1 MKKKTYAGI
10 FVSILFLFLAFR
22 NASFHELFLSLKKA
36 DYLYLIPAIGLVYL
50 SMWLR
55 AIRWKYLFKPIKEI
69 SMASLFSS
77 LMIGFMANNVL
88 PARIGEFVRA
98 YSIGK
103 KEDLSKSL
111 SLATIVVERILDGFV
126 LLAFLFI
133 SLIFF
138 HFPNWVKKTGI
149 YLFIFQVLLVVIFFI
164 LKRHKEYVSRFLNLV
179 FSPVSKHLPQKANEI
194 LFSFITGFD
203 VLKGKKQIV
212 FVFVLSFLMWIV
224 IAVLTSLV
232 FLSFRFELPLHVS
245 FLFIV
250 IVNFGIIMIPLSPGF
265 IGTYQFFC
273 ITALAFWGI
282 NESEALGFSIVYHAS
297 QYFPV
302 TLLGLFYLW
311 KESISFK
318 EIKRQ

>member
-1 MKKKTYAGI
+1 M
-10 FVSILFLFLAFR
+10 
-22 NASFHELFLSLKKA
+22 KKA
-36 DYLYLIPAIGLVYL
+36 DYLYLIPAIALVFL
-50 SMWLR
+50 MMWLR
-55 AIRWKYLFKPIKEI
+55 AIRWKYLFEPIKKI
-69 SMASLFSS
+69 RMASLFSS
-77 LMIGFMANNVL
+77 LMIGFMANNIL

-103 KEDLSKSL
+103 KENLSKSL

-126 LLAFLFI
+126 LLVFLFI

-138 HFPNWVKKTGI
+138 HFPHWVKKTGI
-149 YLFIFQVLLVVIFFI
+149 YLLIFQILILILFFI
-164 LKRHKEYVSRFLNLV
+164 LKRYKEKVSQLFNLL
-179 FSPVSKHLPQKANEI
+179 FSPISKHLPQKANEI
-194 LFSFITGFD
+194 LLSFIAGFD
-203 VLKGKKQIV
+203 VLKGKKQV
-212 FVFVLSFLMWIV
+212 AFVFLLSFLIWIV
-224 IAVLTSLV
+224 IAALTSLV
-232 FLSFRFELPLHVS
+232 FLSFRFELPFYVS

-282 NESEALGFSIVYHAS
+282 NESEAMGFSIVYHAI

-302 TLLGLFYLW
+302 TFLGLFYLW

-318 EIKRQ
+318 EIRDQ

>member
-1 MKKKTYAGI
+1 MRIKTLIGI
-10 FVSILFLFLAFR
+10 LVSLIFLFLAFR
-22 NASFHELFLSLKKA
+22 NVSFKELFDSLQKA
-36 DYLYLIPAIGLVYL
+36 NYIYLIPAIALVYL

-55 AIRWKYLFKPIKEI
+55 AIRWKYLFEPIKEVRM
-69 SMASLFSS
+69 SSLFSS
-77 LMIGFMANNVL
+77 LMIGFMANNIL

-103 KEDLSKSL
+103 KENLSKSL

-126 LLAFLFI
+126 LLVFLFI

-149 YLFIFQVLLVVIFFI
+149 SLLIFQILILLLFFF
-164 LKRHKEYVSRFLNLV
+164 LKRYKENVSHLFNLL
-179 FSPVSKHLPQKANEI
+179 FSPISIHLPQKANEI
-194 LFSFITGFD
+194 LFSFIVGFD
-203 VLKGKKQIV
+203 VLKGKKQIK
-212 FVFVLSFLMWIV
+212 FVFLFSFLMWIV

-232 FLSFRFELPLHVS
+232 FLSFRFELPLYGS

-282 NESEALGFSIVYHAS
+282 NESEALGFSIVYHAT